1 MDGFTAVTFTP
12 DSIPARSAFSQDSI
26 LYSAP
31 ELIECLQGGNIT
43 LSVAAD
49 MFSYAGVFFNMLFKE
64 HTWPKDS
71 KPADVLKQIKAGQ
84 RPKIPQDLLEKEDM
98 KWIVDIIQG
107 CWKLDPT
114 ERPSATSVFKTIC
127 LNREKKYKE

>member
-1 MDGFTAVTFTP
+1 MGLPQLPLLQTLYLPGVHSVKIRFF
-12 DSIPARSAFSQDSI
+12 IPPQS
-26 LYSAP
+26 LLNVYS
-31 ELIECLQGGNIT
+31 GNIT

-127 LNREKKYKE
+127 LNREKKYKK